1 MTENEKE
8 IAETEAEITQLQ
20 EKLKGLKSVNR
31 PSEKELK
38 HFKQS
43 FKSY

>member
-20 EKLKGLKSVNR
+20 EKLKDLKAVNR
-31 PSEKELK
+31 PSEKEIK
-38 HFKQS
+38 DFARRVVS
-43 FKSY
+43 